1 MGNKM
6 GNVVTVYHFIDDY
19 MNPKP
24 LAESTT
30 TWINKSIDVEVEC
43 EDINCDLTKFSDNQS
58 LIYENIL

>member
-1 MGNKM
+1 M

-19 MNPKP
+19 INPKP
-24 LAESTT
+24 VTT

-58 LIYENIL
+58 LIYEIIL

>member
-1 MGNKM
+1 M

-19 MNPKP
+19 INPKP
-24 LAESTT
+24 VTKSPT

-58 LIYENIL
+58 LIYESIL